1 MIEFLAQT
9 WDMLIGRTTGPLTP
23 RLILQP
29 TMAVIF
35 AIRAGLKDAR
45 EELTPYLKSL
55 ATEPARRETLMRQ
68 AWKHVRNVFFIALGL
83 DVVYQVIVFKWVFP
97 LQAVIVAV
105 TLAIVPYLMVRGIVT
120 RVARKARGPAGRR

>member
-1 MIEFLAQT
+1 MIESLAQT

-35 AIRAGLKDAR
+35 AARAGLKDAR
-45 EELTPYLKSL
+45 EGRAPFLWSF
-55 ATEPARRETLMRQ
+55 ATEPGHRAALMRQ

-83 DVVYQVIVFKWVFP
+83 DVVYQMMVFKWVFP

-105 TLAIVPYLMVRGIVT
+105 ALAMVPYLIVRGIVT
-120 RVARKARGPAGRR
+120 RVARKARA

>member
-1 MIEFLAQT
+1 MIESLAQT

-35 AIRAGLKDAR
+35 AARAGLKDAR
-45 EELTPYLKSL
+45 EGRAPFLWSF
-55 ATEPARRETLMRQ
+55 ATEPGHRAALMRQ
-68 AWKHVRNVFFIALGL
+68 AWKHVRDVFFIALGL
-83 DVVYQVIVFKWVFP
+83 DVVYQMMVFKWVFP

-105 TLAIVPYLMVRGIVT
+105 ALAMVPYLIVRGIVT
-120 RVARKARGPAGRR
+120 RVARKARA